1 MMNKDKQTALPPRYY
16 LDNFNILIGFSEGM
30 YGALLSE
37 AELEFIASFRQL
49 SEDARCLFIRF
60 VNRRGLFFRTDKLLY
75 PEITNIEAALDELL
89 TQQFCELPGPHH
101 QPMAAQFLDIY
112 SKAEL
117 SHIFKGLAPAAK
129 GISALKK
136 PELIECLL
144 EDFSWPDL
152 LSGAIET
159 GPAIKHGYEQELEL
173 LKFLFFGHLGGD
185 MSEFVVRDLGMLR
198 YEKLDESKLV
208 ARFSSR
214 QEIEEKL
221 SVSLAYAHFRELR
234 EQKCPDS
241 LYKWYM
247 EWAPRQ
253 QDLCAAAQ
261 PFFHRLT
268 LKLARELER
277 QRQPERALEVYKYT
291 TQVPARERRVRLL
304 QKAGELE
311 EALALCEQMEQEP
324 QNAEELF
331 FARDFKNK
339 LQKKKATKSTT
350 RHLKSADTVRISEA
364 YRYAVEKGVM
374 HYYTEIGQ
382 EALYSENYLW
392 RSLFGLLFWD
402 IVFDQDMGVY
412 HSPLQRAPSGLYL
425 PDFMELRL
433 GRMQERV
440 VRLHNRKKLLHHIE
454 QVYEEKWGLVNP
466 LISWHENTLPLIRA
480 ACSKLEAAQMHQ
492 VLMEM
497 GKNLRENGRGFPDLF
512 TWTKKGY
519 SFIEVKSPNDTLS
532 AQQLFWLQFF
542 RKCGIQAQ
550 VLKVEWV

>member
-1 MMNKDKQTALPPRYY
+1 MNKDKQTELPPRYY
-16 LDNFNILIGFSEGM
+16 LDNFNTLIGFSEGM

-37 AELEFIASFRQL
+37 AELGFIASFRQL

-60 VNRRGLFFRTDKLLY
+60 VNRRGRFFRTDKLVY
-75 PEITNIEAALDELL
+75 PEIANIEAALQELL

-101 QPMAAQFLDIY
+101 QPMSAEFLDIY

-117 SHIFKGLAPAAK
+117 SQLFKGLAPAAR
-129 GISALKK
+129 GISGLKK
-136 PELIECLL
+136 PELIERLL

-185 MSEFVVRDLGMLR
+185 MSEFVVRDLGILR

-234 EQKCPDS
+234 EQNCPDS

-253 QDLCAAAQ
+253 QHLCAAAQ
-261 PFFHRLT
+261 PLFHRLT
-268 LKLARELER
+268 LKLARTLER
-277 QRQPERALEVYKYT
+277 HRQLARALEVYGHT
-291 TQVPARERRVRLL
+291 SQAPARERSVRLL
-304 QKAGELE
+304 QKTGALQ
-311 EALALCEQMEQEP
+311 EALELCVLMEQEP

-331 FARDFKNK
+331 FARDFKDK

-350 RHLKSADTVRISEA
+350 RHLKSADTVQISES

-374 HYYTEIGQ
+374 DYYTEIGQ

-412 HSPLQRAPSGLYL
+412 HSPLQRTPSDFYL
-425 PDFMELRL
+425 PDFMGQRL
-433 GRMQERV
+433 ARMQERV

-454 QVYEEKWGLVNP
+454 QVYDEKWGLVNP
-466 LISWHENTLPLIRA
+466 LISWHENTLPLVKA
-480 ACSKLEAAQMHQ
+480 ACSKLKPAQIYQ

-497 GKNLRENGRGFPDLF
+497 GKNLKENGRGFPDLF
-512 TWTKKGY
+512 TWTKTAY
-519 SFIEVKSPNDTLS
+519 AFIEVKSPNDTLS

-542 RKCGIQAQ
+542 RECGIEAQ